1 MSGATSR
8 RKGATGERE
17 VRDILNSYTLP
28 NGEPVQAKRGC
39 QHSGGH
45 DSPDVAHNIPNL
57 HLEVKR
63 VEVASM
69 SPAKMRDALA
79 QSKRDAG
86 EENLP
91 VVCWRSNRSE
101 WVAMLSFSD
110 LLNLFGCEVSNK
122 QKEEENE

>member
-1 MSGATSR
+1 MSGAKSR
-8 RKGATGERE
+8 RKGCAGEIEIRNL
-17 VRDILNSYTLP
+17 LNTHTLP

-39 QHSGGH
+39 QHAGGP
-45 DSPDVAHNIPNL
+45 DSPDVAHNIPHL

-79 QSKRDAG
+79 QSRRDAG
-86 EENLP
+86 EDNLP

-101 WVAMLSFSD
+101 WVAMLSVAD
-110 LLNLFGCEVSNK
+110 LLTLFGCEGSDK
-122 QKEEENE
+122 QNEENE

>member
-1 MSGATSR
+1 MSGSTSR

-17 VRDILNSYTLP
+17 VRDILNSFTLP

-39 QHSGGH
+39 QHAGGP
-45 DSPDVAHNIPNL
+45 DSPDVAHNIPKL

-91 VVCWRSNRSE
+91 VVCWRSNRSD
-101 WVAMLSFSD
+101 WVVMLSLTD
-110 LLNLFGCEVSNK
+110 LLTLFGCEASDK
-122 QKEEENE
+122 QEKKNE